1 MAEPKIILLDVN
13 IRRLKRRR
21 LETEVK
27 QTEPLVKQTDLN
39 VPLGLS
45 SSSSSS
51 LSKSHFNPIHI

>member
-1 MAEPKIILLDVN
+1 MLAVN
-13 IRRLKRRR
+13 IRRKRRR

-27 QTEPLVKQTDLN
+27 KTKSLVKQTDLK
-39 VPLGLS
+39 VPPG